1 MVKDR
6 LNKTIGKSLWF
17 GNDQTVSCVAHA
29 EAWTWNAEWSVK
41 RGLQPVA
48 GNWAM
53 VQAWPGMPFQIS
65 LIPVWSVTK
74 IFLVSDHPE
83 NFSGLRREDFQVP
96 GKVTAVS
103 HFWKPTYVDP
113 GQKYKLPRINDAI
126 NGSGSIYKMS
136 ASEVS
141 QGYSSRF
148 GVFLRAHLKF
158 SYSCTTG
165 IVQSCVHLSTTT
177 AVVRMV
183 VRLYEY

>member
-1 MVKDR
+1 MVKDH
-6 LNKTIGKSLWF
+6 LNKTIGKSLWL
-17 GNDQTVSCVAHA
+17 GNDQTMSCVAHA

-48 GNWAM
+48 GNRAM
-53 VQAWPGMPFQIS
+53 DQAWPGMPFQIS

-126 NGSGSIYKMS
+126 NGSGS
-136 ASEVS
+136 
-141 QGYSSRF
+141 RT
-148 GVFLRAHLKF
+148 FLRN
-158 SYSCTTG
+158 
-165 IVQSCVHLSTTT
+165 STIGFFEEDRWIFILRRSLF
-177 AVVRMV
+177 AFRPICS
-183 VRLYEY
+183 LHEY

>member
-1 MVKDR
+1 MNSHMEYFRIALKCVVKDR

-48 GNWAM
+48 GNRTM

-65 LIPVWSVTK
+65 LISVWSVTK

-126 NGSGSIYKMS
+126 NGSGSIRGNLWIQKGR
-136 ASEVS
+136 V
-141 QGYSSRF
+141 
-148 GVFLRAHLKF
+148 
-158 SYSCTTG
+158 
-165 IVQSCVHLSTTT
+165 VHLSS
-177 AVVRMV
+177 V
-183 VRLYEY
+183 E